1 MALIKFGMMMTDA
14 RGKLGGH
21 VFTKARNGATIRTK
35 VSPANPQT
43 PAQSLSR
50 SIFATVSST
59 WRTLEES
66 ARVAWNAAVND
77 YSRTNVFGDNYLPS
91 GKNLFTQL
99 NCNLLNVGLPI
110 IQNPPSPLTF
120 DGIFVADITVI
131 NADTEITPQFP
142 NGTPGI
148 EYIKVME
155 ASKPFSAGKFN
166 FSGAYSKVAQW
177 SSATPLTPAQLY
189 TAYVFKYGVPATDQK
204 IAFRFYVISIDTG
217 QKSQYTNATTI
228 VR

>member
-59 WRTLEES
+59 WRILVES
-66 ARVAWNAAVND
+66 ERVAWNSAVND

-110 IQNPPSPLTF
+110 ITNPPSPLTF
-120 DGIFVADITVI
+120 DGMFVDLVTVI
-131 NADTEITPQFP
+131 NADTAITPSFP

-148 EYIKVME
+148 DYIKVME

-166 FSGAYSKVAQW
+166 FSGAYSKVTQW
-177 SSATPLTPAQLY
+177 TSAAPPTPAQLY
-189 TAYVFKYGVPATDQK
+189 SAYVSKYGTPATGQK

-217 QKSQYTNATTI
+217 QKSQYTHATTI
-228 VR
+228 VQ

>member
-50 SIFATVSST
+50 SIFATVSSL
-59 WRTLEES
+59 WRDLTEEQ
-66 ARVAWNAAVND
+66 RIAWNAAVND

-99 NCNLLNVGLPI
+99 NCNLLNVGQIPI
-110 IQNPPSPLTF
+110 ANPPLPLTF
-120 DGIFVADITVI
+120 DGIFVDGVTVI
-131 NADTEITPQFP
+131 NADTEITPTFP

-148 EYIKVME
+148 DYIKVME

-166 FSGAYSKVAQW
+166 FSGAYSKVTQW
-177 SSATPLTPAQLY
+177 TSAAPPTPAQLY
-189 TAYVFKYGVPATDQK
+189 SAYVSKYGAPATGQK
-204 IAFRFYVISIDTG
+204 IAFRFYAISVDTG
-217 QKSQYTNATTI
+217 QKSQYTHATTI
-228 VR
+228 VV

>member
-59 WRTLEES
+59 WRTLDEDD
-66 ARVAWNAAVND
+66 RVAWNAAVND

-120 DGIFVADITVI
+120 DGIFVDGVTVI
-131 NADTEITPQFP
+131 NADTALTPSFP

-166 FSGAYSKVAQW
+166 FSGAYSKVMQW
-177 SSATPLTPAQLY
+177 TSAAPPTSAQLY
-189 TAYVFKYGVPATDQK
+189 SAYVAKYGVPTTGQK
-204 IAFRFYVISIDTG
+204 IAFRFYVISVDTG
-217 QKSQYTNATTI
+217 QKSQYTNATAI